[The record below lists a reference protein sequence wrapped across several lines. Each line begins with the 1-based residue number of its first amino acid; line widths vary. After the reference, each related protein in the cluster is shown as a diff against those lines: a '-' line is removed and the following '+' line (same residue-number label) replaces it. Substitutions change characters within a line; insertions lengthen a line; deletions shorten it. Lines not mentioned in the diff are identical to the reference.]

1 VIHEGQN
8 NLKFKNECKICHRSF
23 FYAADFNKHMADNH
37 GNDLRP
43 ILPEVTVK
51 EELVASDEDF
61 SQTMQEQVVISRVSI
76 SYKPFKVA
84 GNRG

>member
-1 VIHEGQN
+1 
-8 NLKFKNECKICHRSF
+8 
-23 FYAADFNKHMADNH
+23 
-37 GNDLRP
+37 
-43 ILPEVTVK
+43 VK